1 MRAQRVLQIDP
12 GLLRGLCCFTVGDR
26 TGEAVRRAGV
36 SEAAGAVRA
45 VGVDRAE
52 DDLPAA
58 RDRQRR
64 RRAVFLVASA
74 DAALRADRHH
84 VLAGGQ
90 EHDGRAERLC
100 HALCAKGHGRVDQ
113 SRLLRLRLLIF
124 REHDAAK
131 AKLRR
136 LFPHGGIDRR
146 VLEDKAE
153 EPRAETFILCY
164 AHVLRLRRAAQQP
177 VLDGSGGLVPCVPLL
192 QDRDAVRVGRTGR
205 ERGEESVVLQHLKI
219 RRARHG
225 RILL

>member
-12 GLLRGLCCFTVGDR
+12 GLLRGLRRFAVCDR
-26 TGEAVRRAGV
+26 TGEAFRRAGV

-52 DDLPAA
+52 NDPPAA

-64 RRAVFLVASA
+64 RRAVFLVAPA

-100 HALCAKGHGRVDQ
+100 HALCAKGHRRVDQ
-113 SRLLRLRLLIF
+113 SRLLRLRLLIL
-124 REHDAAK
+124 RKHDAAK

-146 VLEDKAE
+146 VLEDEAE
-153 EPRAETFILCY
+153 EPRAEAFILFY
-164 AHVLRLRRAAQQP
+164 AHILRLRRAAQQA
-177 VLDGSGGLVPCVPLL
+177 VLDGDRCFIPCVPLL
-192 QDRDAVRVGRTGR
+192 
-205 ERGEESVVLQHLKI
+205 
-219 RRARHG
+219 
-225 RILL
+225 